1 VRIVVCMQFFSRMCV
16 MVGWLV
22 GLNTWN
28 MASRYSAWTE
38 TDYCLPD
45 RSSVFLSIYLLI
57 LVGKEKKIRF

>member
-1 VRIVVCMQFFSRMCV
+1 MQFFSRMCV